1 MATIGNT
8 YMTLADVYRQSENSK
23 EIATIIELL
32 AETNPI
38 LEDARVEECNDG
50 TKHLTTTRTG
60 LPSVTWRRLY
70 EGVQPSKSTTKQVV
84 DSTGMLEAW
93 SEVDAKLVEISPDPK
108 KLRMNEAMAFIEA
121 MNNEMATGIF
131 YHNTR
136 TDPEKFLGLAPR
148 FNDLTAENS
157 SQIINAS
164 QITDAT
170 TVSTHTTVWFVVWG
184 ERTVHLLYPRGPRA
198 GLQRDDKGKD
208 TKTNSD
214 GSLYDVYRE
223 KFSWDVG
230 LSVRDWRYI
239 SCVRNINVA
248 GSTFVAGTLD
258 LEGYMIDAYY
268 ALRQRKVAG
277 GQAVIYCNSTIKKYL
292 HKRARDKSNVNLT
305 LDNYQG
311 QEILRFLGIP
321 IKECDAILNTEQG
334 IG

>member
-23 EIATIIELL
+23 QIATIIELL

-38 LEDARVEECNDG
+38 VEDARVVECNDG

-93 SEVDAKLVEISPDPK
+93 SEIDAKLVEISPDPK

-157 SQIINAS
+157 TQIVNAGE
-164 QITDAT
+164 AT
-170 TVSTHTTVWFVVWG
+170 ASTCTSIWFVVWG
-184 ERTVHLLYPRGPRA
+184 ERTVHLLYPRGTQA
-198 GLQRDDKGKD
+198 GLKREDKGKD

-214 GSLYDVYRE
+214 GSMYDVYRE

-239 SCVRNINVA
+239 SCVRNINVLSA
-248 GSTFVAGTLD
+248 AFTGGTLD
-258 LEGYMIDAYY
+258 LEGLMIDAYY
-268 ALRQRKVAG
+268 ALRQRRVAG

-311 QEILRFLGIP
+311 KEILSFLGIP
-321 IKECDAILNTEQG
+321 IKECDAILNTEAV
-334 IG
+334 IS